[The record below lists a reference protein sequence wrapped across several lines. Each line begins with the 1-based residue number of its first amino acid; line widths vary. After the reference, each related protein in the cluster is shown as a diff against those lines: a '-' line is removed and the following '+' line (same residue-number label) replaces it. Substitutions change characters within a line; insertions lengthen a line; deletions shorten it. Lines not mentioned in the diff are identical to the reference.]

1 MFTRLGNLVEKKPW
15 LIVTIIILIT
25 IGFSIFIPSLEFK
38 TDFKD
43 FAPDNAL
50 VKANNRV
57 SEYFGSTQQ
66 AMFLFVEKKQVES
79 VITPK
84 ALREQYSVIEKL
96 QENPEVN
103 GSISIITLLSTI
115 CQLEFNKPF
124 ENCSDIQ
131 IETALNDLLQKQ
143 NNEVQVFNAKHQNE
157 GVEFI
162 QYPRFSQGIA
172 SDDVAIKNC
181 YIFEGNTTINFSIET
196 YDLSALS
203 SSLKPPYPR
212 VHTMEWFLGFENI
225 LSPKEYKITYQLAV
239 RIEPTSIFW
248 EIGNGLVHN
257 IQEFLRHFRDHELFN
272 AYKAEVYLW
281 LKPPGQDLFFPVQ
294 LTDAHASF
302 DSATNKITVIV
313 PKEELG
319 QFGIAPRY
327 GDFVVPAKLSN
338 FTAGVRYFKT
348 PILKRPG
355 GRIVANTTVLIKS
368 LEKIHNRL
376 ILGPILVRLLQRY
389 GGITWNEFENITG
402 MTQNMMMLPDSLS
415 FEDIQSLWT
424 QTERVPNSG
433 NSSTI
438 FPIFPDLFNEL
449 RINALS
455 LLSKDYEQTKNPKAD
470 LIILELI
477 TTNDFNEIARVNT
490 KLTDQVNELN
500 KDLHSISL
508 QTTGEGV
515 ISAQI
520 NQATANANQIIMPSI
535 FIIIMIVLFISFRRP
550 SYVFLPVL
558 VFIVAITWLFGTMA
572 LLHIPFSI
580 ISVALVPLLIGLG
593 VEYSVNIFVNYRA
606 ELEQGRSSIEALKMS
621 LRDVGIAIFMAWMT
635 TFIAFMSFLSALIP
649 PVRDFGVLLALGIS
663 YTFIVTMT
671 LMISLRYIVDRRKTI
686 VIKKHGSVSVRNI
699 MGKISTGI
707 LRHQKKIFV
716 VTILVTMVMIF
727 GVTQLKTG
735 FSMTQF
741 IPQNN
746 QSLELFNT
754 ISDDFPSASQD
765 QEFVLIEGKVA
776 TVTTLRGISQT
787 LVNFN
792 NDSFIALNPDGTI
805 KTESIM
811 GIIRDAVRNNNSL
824 ISTFN
829 LDSSTDIPKTDADT
843 GALFDY
849 LYNSDQYSMQVKSVL
864 HKEKTGYTATLIR
877 IYFTSSFQT
886 ASSDETK
893 ELETIQ
899 KELKQDL
906 VSYGDASSTITG
918 ELFITLTIMTS
929 LTQSQILS
937 TGISFILASLILIV
951 IFRNPL
957 LGAIAMIP
965 VVFSIIWVLGTMYF
979 IGYTLNVL
987 TITVTSIT
995 IGVGV
1000 DYAIYITQRFRL
1012 IADKTGD
1019 PKKAVKETVS
1029 RTGSAVFIAALSSML
1044 GFGILVTA
1052 PIPPQV
1058 QFGLITS
1065 ITLVFAL
1072 LTSIIVLSLVLARW
1086 ATWKK
1091 RRKGFIISP
1100 GNPKDKNKE
1109 K

>member
-1 MFTRLGNLVEKKPW
+1 MFTRLGNLIEKKPW

-66 AMFLFVEKKQVES
+66 AMFLLVETKQAES
-79 VITPK
+79 TITPK
-84 ALREQYSVIEKL
+84 GLREQYAVVKKL

-103 GSISIITLLSTI
+103 GSISIITLLNTV
-115 CQLEFNKPF
+115 CQLEYNKAF
-124 ENCSDIQ
+124 ENCSDVQ
-131 IETALNDLLQKQ
+131 IETALNDLLQEH
-143 NNEVQVFNAKHQNE
+143 NTEVQVFNSDDPNE
-157 GVEFI
+157 ETENI
-162 QYPRFSQGIA
+162 QYPPFSQEI
-172 SDDVAIKNC
+172 SNDNVDIKNC
-181 YIFEGNTTINFSIET
+181 YISEENTTITFSLET
-196 YDLSALS
+196 YDLSAFS
-203 SSLKPPYPR
+203 SSIKPPYSR
-212 VHTMEWFLGFENI
+212 VHSMEWFLGFENI
-225 LSPKEYKITYQLAV
+225 LSPKEYKSIYQLSV

-248 EIGNGLVHN
+248 EIGDGVIHNVH
-257 IQEFLRHFRDHELFN
+257 EFFQHLRHHELFN
-272 AYKAEVYLW
+272 AYKDEVYLW
-281 LKPPGQDLFFPVQ
+281 IKPPGQELFFPVR
-294 LTDAHASF
+294 LTEANASF
-302 DSATNKITVIV
+302 DSATNRINIVV
-313 PKEELG
+313 PKTELG

-327 GDFVVPAKLSN
+327 GNFVLPAKLSN

-348 PILKRPG
+348 PVLKRPG
-355 GRIVANTTVLIKS
+355 GRITANTTFLIKT
-368 LEKIHNRL
+368 LENMHNRL
-376 ILGPILVRLLQRY
+376 ILGPIVTRLFQKY
-389 GGITWNEFENITG
+389 GGISWDEFEN
-402 MTQNMMMLPDSLS
+402 MTKMMQKTMMLPDSLS
-415 FEDIQSLWT
+415 LEDIQSLWI

-438 FPIFPDLFNEL
+438 FPLFPRLFDEL
-449 RINALS
+449 RVNALS
-455 LLSKDYEQTKNPKAD
+455 FLSKDYQQTKKPKAD
-470 LIILELI
+470 LIILELN
-477 TTNDFNEIARVNT
+477 TTNDFNKIAQVNT
-490 KLTDQVNELN
+490 KLTDQVNELT
-500 KDLHSISL
+500 KDLQSVSI

-520 NQATANANQIIMPSI
+520 NQVTSSANQIIMPSI
-535 FIIIMIVLFISFRRP
+535 FIIIMIILFISFRRP

-558 VFIVAITWLFGTMA
+558 VFIVSVTWLFGTMA

-593 VEYSVNIFVNYRA
+593 VEYSVNLFVNYRA
-606 ELEQGRSSIEALKMS
+606 ELEQGHSSIEALKMS

-671 LMISLRYIVDRRKTI
+671 LMTSLRYIVDRRKTLA
-686 VIKKHGSVSVRNI
+686 IKKHGTVSVRNI

-707 LRHQKKIFV
+707 LAHQKKIFV
-716 VTILVTMVMIF
+716 VTILVTMVMGF

-746 QSLELFNT
+746 QALELFNK
-754 ISDDFPSASQD
+754 ISDDFPSASQN

-776 TVTTLRGISQT
+776 SVTTLRGISQT

-792 NDSFIALNPDGTI
+792 NDSFIARKPDGSI
-805 KTESIM
+805 KTESII

-829 LDSSTDIPKTDADT
+829 LDGSTDIPKTDADT
-843 GALFDY
+843 SALFDY
-849 LYNSDQYSMQVKSVL
+849 LYTSDQYGTQVKSVL
-864 HKEKTGYTATLIR
+864 HKEKTGYSATLIR

-886 ASSDETK
+886 ANSDETK
-893 ELETIQ
+893 ELETVQ

-906 VSYGDASSTITG
+906 VSYGDASSIITG

-937 TGISFILASLILIV
+937 TGISFILASFILIV

-1019 PKKAVKETVS
+1019 PKKAVNETVS

-1072 LTSIIVLSLVLARW
+1072 LTSIIVLPLVLARW
-1086 ATWKK
+1086 AAWRKK
-1091 RRKGFIISP
+1091 RKGFIISP
-1100 GNPKDKNKE
+1100 GNPEDKNKD